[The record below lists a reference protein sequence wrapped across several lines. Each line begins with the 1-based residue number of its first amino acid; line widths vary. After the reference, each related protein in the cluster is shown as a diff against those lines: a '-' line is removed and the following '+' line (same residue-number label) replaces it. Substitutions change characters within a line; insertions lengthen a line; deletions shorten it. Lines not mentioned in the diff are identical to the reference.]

1 MTNKRVLYV
10 AGILLS
16 FVALAL
22 VGNVYLLSRLN
33 DEPAIKVSSVRALEN
48 LIRHRVRSLKPSY
61 LNRNPRFFMY
71 RNRLLRNYKP
81 APYENASVIWDI
93 VNWWP
98 AENEIYPMYDSSMG
112 QLLSTLSK
120 EPITRAQNSPRGTQ
134 LKLVLKLANQ
144 QKVIF
149 KPQWY
154 GRDEVIDGPVYGG
167 KDRHNAEIYAF
178 YLAAVLNL
186 RWTPIAVGRKLD
198 LKEIYQKAD
207 QELKNTMLV
216 QETSNGT
223 EYCVYGKCHYCTEDE
238 PVCAD
243 ENNLIE
249 GAIIYLI
256 PGTLSRH
263 RSPWQRTYKDGVRAA
278 WEDDMNYCIPL
289 KDKIDTTRLLDLIDA
304 SIFDFLIQNGDRHH
318 YETRGGGLIL
328 IDNGKAFGNPN
339 KDFFDVLAP
348 LYQCCILRKTTWD
361 RLLVFS
367 GGTLTDLIDRMTKN
381 DELYPIINKK
391 HKQAVERRLL
401 IVYSVVEY
409 CLDTFGEKILKS

>member
-93 VNWWP
+93 VNWVSSFDTFLFVATLTIALTFQWP

-178 YLAAVLNL
+178 YLAAVLNM

-216 QETSNGT
+216 Q
-223 EYCVYGKCHYCTEDE
+223 GK
-238 PVCAD
+238 
-243 ENNLIE
+243 
-249 GAIIYLI
+249 
-256 PGTLSRH
+256 SR
-263 RSPWQRTYKDGVRAA
+263 
-278 WEDDMNYCIPL
+278 
-289 KDKIDTTRLLDLIDA
+289 
-304 SIFDFLIQNGDRHH
+304 
-318 YETRGGGLIL
+318 
-328 IDNGKAFGNPN
+328 
-339 KDFFDVLAP
+339 
-348 LYQCCILRKTTWD
+348 
-361 RLLVFS
+361 
-367 GGTLTDLIDRMTKN
+367 
-381 DELYPIINKK
+381 
-391 HKQAVERRLL
+391 
-401 IVYSVVEY
+401 
-409 CLDTFGEKILKS
+409 